1 MEDVISYK
9 NFHKLM
15 MFIRKHNKKLN
26 EFLNKISDSMLSDY
40 EDEILNIIDIT
51 ELVNTLEEIM
61 DDKQNW
67 LSHYVFECD
76 CDYDDPC
83 SVWFDSEGNKH
94 IIDGDM
100 DLYNLITEV
109 YGASDEKLTPVYC
122 LTEKGKEYLK
132 EGR

>member
-1 MEDVISYK
+1 MENMISYK
-9 NFHKLM
+9 SFHKLM
-15 MFIRKHNKKLN
+15 VFIRKHNKKLN
-26 EFLNKISDSMLSDY
+26 KFLNKISDSMLSDY

-51 ELVNTLEEIM
+51 ELVNALEEIM
-61 DDKQNW
+61 DDTQNW
-67 LSHYVFECD
+67 ISHYVFECD

>member
-1 MEDVISYK
+1 MEDMISYK
-9 NFHKLM
+9 SFHKLM
-15 MFIRKHNKKLN
+15 GFIRKHNKKLN
-26 EFLNKISDSMLSDY
+26 KFLNKISDSMLSDY
-40 EDEILNIIDIT
+40 EDEILDIIDIT
-51 ELVNTLEEIM
+51 ELVNALEEIM
-61 DDKQNW
+61 DDTQNW
-67 LSHYVFECD
+67 ISHYVFECD